1 MCSVINIRDSFRYVY
16 EIEIP
21 LCLYSQK
28 HLFYA
33 NCVNIMHKHKCIIYV
48 QITNKIK
55 FFIGGR
61 SKDVNNCR
69 LEILKEIE
77 DFLGNKSEIIKGEY
91 DLVRLIK
98 EERKRVFVGSFIDS
112 NRMVVSYDEGMSG
125 DVSGGS
131 KGGYLTQNPLNLNH
145 NPLNHTPFNLNHNPL
160 NLTPLTHI
168 PTLNQPLNPLTHNH
182 HFLEMIHLDPLKY
195 TWILLYKRYEL
206 DNILIKFS
214 TYLNVIESS
223 PKITKLMF
231 MSLSKIN
238 LKNALISF
246 NEIYNL
252 ILIVNFSDLIYQ
264 KIEKVIIFEDRGV
277 STVVGE
283 IQDIK
288 EIMSLKVRKNCRG
301 EDKDYKSVDKIDG
314 FIKPNP
320 YHHNSHHSHLPSHN
334 PPSHNSLNDLFE
346 AFIDID
352 SDTLDFMCGKKNG
365 KIIKIMKGLGC
376 TIEVI
381 RRSGFEK
388 SHVYIKGKK
397 SVFSIA
403 LSMIYSEFPSHIN
416 FNIDS
421 KYHKGIIGYG
431 GKTIQKM
438 MKKHGVYIKFMSLME
453 MNQEGFEF
461 NVLIKTPKKN
471 ESNLLKMKNELFE
484 VIEEKQEEEKE
495 YKEINYE
502 EFYYENHKQSFLIL
516 FDKFLI
522 KEKGIE
528 KVYYYIIKNEKVDEG
543 SDVDQKNINFSVI
556 MKNGDKFIKSHLKL
570 KDKPITVGHWLI
582 VVPEES
588 RNLYVLTISG
598 MRIIYKIFEEQ
609 NEICI
614 DVFE

>member
-1 MCSVINIRDSFRYVY
+1 
-16 EIEIP
+16 
-21 LCLYSQK
+21 
-28 HLFYA
+28 
-33 NCVNIMHKHKCIIYV
+33 
-48 QITNKIK
+48 
-55 FFIGGR
+55 
-61 SKDVNNCR
+61 
-69 LEILKEIE
+69 
-77 DFLGNKSEIIKGEY
+77 
-91 DLVRLIK
+91 
-98 EERKRVFVGSFIDS
+98 
-112 NRMVVSYDEGMSG
+112 
-125 DVSGGS
+125 
-131 KGGYLTQNPLNLNH
+131 
-145 NPLNHTPFNLNHNPL
+145 
-160 NLTPLTHI
+160 
-168 PTLNQPLNPLTHNH
+168 
-182 HFLEMIHLDPLKY
+182 
-195 TWILLYKRYEL
+195 
-206 DNILIKFS
+206 
-214 TYLNVIESS
+214 
-223 PKITKLMF
+223 
-231 MSLSKIN
+231 
-238 LKNALISF
+238 
-246 NEIYNL
+246 
-252 ILIVNFSDLIYQ
+252 
-264 KIEKVIIFEDRGV
+264 
-277 STVVGE
+277 
-283 IQDIK
+283 
-288 EIMSLKVRKNCRG
+288 MSLKVRKNYKG
-301 EDKDYKSVDKIDG
+301 DKDYKGDKIDG

-320 YHHNSHHSHLPSHN
+320 YHYNSHSNPHHN
-334 PPSHNSLNDLFE
+334 PPSHHFLNDLFE

-502 EFYYENHKQSFLIL
+502 EFYYEDHKQPFLIL

-522 KEKGIE
+522 KDKGIE
-528 KVYYYIIKNEKVDEG
+528 KVYYYKIKNEKVDDG
-543 SDVDQKNINFSVI
+543 DDVDKENINFSVI
-556 MKNGDKFIKSHLKL
+556 MQNGDKFIKSHLKL

-609 NEICI
+609 NENNVIECK
-614 DVFE
+614 FLN

>member
-1 MCSVINIRDSFRYVY
+1 
-16 EIEIP
+16 
-21 LCLYSQK
+21 
-28 HLFYA
+28 
-33 NCVNIMHKHKCIIYV
+33 
-48 QITNKIK
+48 
-55 FFIGGR
+55 
-61 SKDVNNCR
+61 
-69 LEILKEIE
+69 
-77 DFLGNKSEIIKGEY
+77 
-91 DLVRLIK
+91 
-98 EERKRVFVGSFIDS
+98 
-112 NRMVVSYDEGMSG
+112 
-125 DVSGGS
+125 
-131 KGGYLTQNPLNLNH
+131 
-145 NPLNHTPFNLNHNPL
+145 
-160 NLTPLTHI
+160 
-168 PTLNQPLNPLTHNH
+168 
-182 HFLEMIHLDPLKY
+182 
-195 TWILLYKRYEL
+195 
-206 DNILIKFS
+206 
-214 TYLNVIESS
+214 
-223 PKITKLMF
+223 
-231 MSLSKIN
+231 
-238 LKNALISF
+238 
-246 NEIYNL
+246 
-252 ILIVNFSDLIYQ
+252 
-264 KIEKVIIFEDRGV
+264 
-277 STVVGE
+277 
-283 IQDIK
+283 
-288 EIMSLKVRKNCRG
+288 MSLKVRKNCRG
-301 EDKDYKSVDKIDG
+301 VDKDYKGVDKDYKSVDKVDKGDKVDKVDG
-314 FIKPNP
+314 FIKPNHS
-320 YHHNSHHSHLPSHN
+320 HHNHPYSHPPSHN
-334 PPSHNSLNDLFE
+334 PPYTSPHSFLNDLFE

-502 EFYYENHKQSFLIL
+502 EFYYELKKGESNQKGDVKSFLIL

-522 KEKGIE
+522 KEKRIE
-528 KVYYYIIKNEKVDEG
+528 KVYYYKINGDKGDDGDEG
-543 SDVDQKNINFSVI
+543 DLKGSDYGDDVDQKNINFPVI

-609 NEICI
+609 NENNVIECK
-614 DVFE
+614 FLN